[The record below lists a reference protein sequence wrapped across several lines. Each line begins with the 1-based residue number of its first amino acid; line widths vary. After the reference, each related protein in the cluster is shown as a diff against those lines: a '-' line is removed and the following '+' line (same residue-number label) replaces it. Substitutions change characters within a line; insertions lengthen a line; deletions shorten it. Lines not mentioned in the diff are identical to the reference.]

1 MVNYELGYKIYLYL
15 KVQRNACDN
24 LGNSMSD
31 QMGIFI
37 VSFFNKLNLTL
48 NTTINTCKHS
58 SKLNSHKMKS
68 CLKTKQN
75 RIQKLS
81 MHSNKI
87 SFFITLP
94 PFVAPFNLWMKLTS
108 EWIQFSLPFSGFS
121 IEFWAFCLY

>member
-48 NTTINTCKHS
+48 NS

-68 CLKTKQN
+68 CLKRKQN

-94 PFVAPFNLWMKLTS
+94 PFVAPFNL
-108 EWIQFSLPFSGFS
+108 
-121 IEFWAFCLY
+121 

>member
-48 NTTINTCKHS
+48 N
-58 SKLNSHKMKS
+58 M
-68 CLKTKQN
+68 
-75 RIQKLS
+75 
-81 MHSNKI
+81 
-87 SFFITLP
+87 
-94 PFVAPFNLWMKLTS
+94 
-108 EWIQFSLPFSGFS
+108 
-121 IEFWAFCLY
+121 